1 MKRRL
6 AVALLFLAAP
16 AFAQFQLYVVEAGN
30 ERSAPA
36 LYDLGSLY
44 ANETSTANFRLRNV
58 SAAPAQVTLLSV
70 AGSGFTIAAPAIPM
84 TVAAQAAIDLS
95 VTFRSA
101 DLGTYSAALRSDG
114 VSILLTATVLP
125 RLTLAG
131 SFNFGSIVRGSSVQH
146 TFTLTNLAAQVLIVP
161 AISVQ
166 GTDFSLVGQPPAGQA
181 LLPQQSGSFTVL
193 FTPRVSGLS
202 QGTLVFGDRSYTLTG
217 IGVDPPLPRPFITVD
232 LKQVASAQQGTV
244 VIRFDTPS
252 QSNGAGSL
260 ALEFRGAT
268 DPTVAFASGGRTAS
282 FSVAPGDT
290 QASVPFQ
297 TGTTA
302 GTLVFTAQ
310 LGGATDQ
317 LSVVIPNAPAGV
329 SATHGQR
336 APSSVQIDVTGFD
349 NTRTLGALAFTF
361 YDSAG
366 NVLPPGSIQANASA
380 DFGKYFAESD
390 LGGAFV
396 LRAAFPVTGDTSR
409 LAACDVTLTNSSGAT
424 KTPRISF

>member
-1 MKRRL
+1 MKRRFTT
-6 AVALLFLAAP
+6 VLLFLAAP

-36 LYDLGSLY
+36 LYNLGSVY

-58 SAAPAQVTLLSV
+58 STAPAQVTLLSV
-70 AGSGFTIAAPAIPM
+70 AGSGFTIAAPAIPL

-95 VTFRSA
+95 VIFRSA
-101 DLGTYSAALRSDG
+101 DVGTYSAALRSDG

-125 RLTLAG
+125 RITLAG
-131 SFNFGSIVRGSSVQH
+131 SFDFGSIGPGSSVQH
-146 TFTLTNLAAQVLIVP
+146 AFTLTNLTSQVVIVP
-161 AISVQ
+161 AIFVH
-166 GTDFSLVGQPPAGQA
+166 GVDFSLVGLPPAGQA
-181 LLPQQSGSFTVL
+181 FLPQQSASFTVL

-217 IGVDPPLPRPFITVD
+217 VGADPPLPKPFITVD
-232 LKQVASAQQGTV
+232 LKQVASGQQGTV
-244 VIRFDTPS
+244 VIRFGTPS
-252 QSNGAGSL
+252 QSSGVGAL
-260 ALEFRGAT
+260 ALDFRGAT
-268 DPTVAFASGGRTAS
+268 DPTVAFASGGRTTS

-302 GTLVFTAQ
+302 GTPVFTAQ

-317 LSVVIPNAPAGV
+317 LIVVLPNAPAAV
-329 SATHGQR
+329 SGTHGQR
-336 APSSVQIDVTGFD
+336 APSSVQVDVTGFD

-366 NVLPPGSIQANASA
+366 NVLPPGSIQTNASA
-380 DFGKYFAESD
+380 DFEKFFAESD

-409 LAACDVTLTNSSGAT
+409 IAACDVTLTNSSGVT

>member
-44 ANETSTANFRLRNV
+44 ANEASTANFRLRNV